1 MANINTNKNPV
12 EIRTELNKSGVRIE
26 YIVING
32 QKVGILGS
40 TNEVDRNAAIKALN
54 DAYVASGGSIATMIA
69 NLNTVANLEEKQIV
83 ADEVVTVCG
92 QNIIISYEASKV
104 YTMSGEEIANCEDLP
119 NMPREAIKAVLVA
132 RAETA
137 LS

>member
-1 MANINTNKNPV
+1 MANITTNKNPV

-54 DAYVASGGSIATMIA
+54 DAYVASGGDIAAMVS
-69 NLNTVANLEEKQIV
+69 NLTTVANLEEKKIV

-92 QNIIISYEASKV
+92 EEIIISYESAKA
-104 YTMSGEEIANCEDLP
+104 YTMSGEEIATCEDLP

-132 RAETA
+132 RAENA
-137 LS
+137 L

>member
-12 EIRTELNKSGVRIE
+12 EIRSELNKSGVRIE

-54 DAYVASGGSIATMIA
+54 DAYVASGGDIAAMVS
-69 NLNTVANLEEKQIV
+69 NLTTVANLEEKKIV

-92 QNIIISYEASKV
+92 EEIIISYESAKA
-104 YTMSGEEIANCEDLP
+104 YTMDGEEIATCEDLP

-132 RAETA
+132 RAENA
-137 LS
+137 L

>member
-12 EIRTELNKSGVRIE
+12 EIRSELNKSGVRIE

-54 DAYVASGGSIATMIA
+54 DAYVASGGDIAAMVS
-69 NLNTVANLEEKQIV
+69 NLTTVANLEEKQIV

-92 QNIIISYEASKV
+92 EEIIISYESAKA
-104 YTMSGEEIANCEDLP
+104 YTMSGEEIATCEDLP

-132 RAETA
+132 RAENV
-137 LS
+137 L

>member
-12 EIRTELNKSGVRIE
+12 EIRSELNKSGVRIE

-54 DAYVASGGSIATMIA
+54 DAYVASGGDIAAMVS
-69 NLNTVANLEEKQIV
+69 NLTTVANLEEKQIA

-92 QNIIISYEASKV
+92 EEIIISYESAKA
-104 YTMSGEEIANCEDLP
+104 YTMSGEEIATCEDLP

-132 RAETA
+132 RAENA
-137 LS
+137 L

>member
-12 EIRTELNKSGVRIE
+12 EIRSELNKSGVRIE

-54 DAYVASGGSIATMIA
+54 DAYVASGGDIAAMVS
-69 NLNTVANLEEKQIV
+69 NLTTVANLEEKKIV

-92 QNIIISYEASKV
+92 EEIIVSYESAKA
-104 YTMSGEEIANCEDLP
+104 YTMSGEEIATCEDLP

-132 RAETA
+132 RAENV
-137 LS
+137 L

>member
-12 EIRTELNKSGVRIE
+12 EIRSELNKSGVRIE

-32 QKVGILGS
+32 QKIGILGS

-54 DAYVASGGSIATMIA
+54 DAYVASGGDIAAMVS
-69 NLNTVANLEEKQIV
+69 NLTTVAKLEEKQIV
-83 ADEVVTVCG
+83 SDEVVTVCG
-92 QNIIISYEASKV
+92 EEIIISYESAKA
-104 YTMSGEEIANCEDLP
+104 YTMSGEEIATCEDLP

-132 RAETA
+132 RAENA
-137 LS
+137 L